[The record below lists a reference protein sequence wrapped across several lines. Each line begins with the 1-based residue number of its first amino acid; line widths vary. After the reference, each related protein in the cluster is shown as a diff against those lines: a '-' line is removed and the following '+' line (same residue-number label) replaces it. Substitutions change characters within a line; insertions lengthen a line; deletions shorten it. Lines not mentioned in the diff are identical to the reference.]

1 MTGVDDLW
9 IGIGGVVLLITLVA
23 IGVRVYVAA
32 ALTGFLG
39 LLALK
44 GWNVAAA
51 VAGTIPHSKTV
62 TYPLSVLPLFILI
75 GFLAFH
81 AGLTA
86 KLFEA
91 ARRWVGWVPGG
102 LAVST
107 VFASAGFA
115 AVSGASTATAAVF
128 SRVAIPDML
137 KNRYGRRLT
146 AGVIA
151 AGGTLASLIPPS
163 AILVIYAIIVEESV
177 GKLLLAG
184 LLPGVVSVLIYA
196 GLIVG
201 MCTFRP
207 DLGKPIHGFSWRQ
220 RFASLPGALPI
231 FLVVA
236 IIFGALYSGAATP
249 TEAGALGAM
258 VVFALYAYRAWR
270 ERAAALMGK
279 RLREALMETA
289 KLTVM
294 IFTLIW
300 GVFLFVRFLGFAG
313 LPEAFAD
320 WVVTLDM
327 PPLLIIICILLAY
340 AVLGMFMDAIG
351 MLVLTLPVVY
361 PAVVALGYDP
371 IWFGI
376 VVVKMAEIC
385 LITPPIG
392 LNCFVV
398 AGVAR
403 ELRADDGGSLAIPLQ
418 DVFRGIGPFFV
429 ADVRLDELEHENG
442 VRILLAVES
451 GSRAWGFPSPDSD
464 LTCASSTPTTAT
476 GTCRWTRGAMSRV
489 LCCGCRK
496 RWGDQ
501 MTALITHSA
510 CLEHEMDSGHP
521 ERPEA
526 VGAIEDLISRKGRSR
541 ELGEGQRSCVLDEL
555 ACRRS
560 FATSRRPGFSTR
572 STCVDG
578 PSPPQGDRYSR
589 RGRRVRGQP
598 CPTRILPG
606 STRSPTS
613 VR

>member
-1 MTGVDDLW
+1 MAGIEPLW
-9 IGIGGVVLLITLVA
+9 IGVGGVVLLIVLVA
-23 IGVRVYVAA
+23 LGVRVYVAA

-39 LLALK
+39 LLCLK
-44 GWNVAAA
+44 GWDVAAA

-81 AGLTA
+81 AGLTGR
-86 KLFEA
+86 LFEA
-91 ARRWVGWVPGG
+91 ARRWVGWAPGG

-128 SRVAIPDML
+128 SRVAIGDML
-137 KNRYGRRLT
+137 KNGYDKRLT

-184 LLPGVVSVLIYA
+184 LLPGLVSVLVYIA
-196 GLIVG
+196 LIVG
-201 MCTFRP
+201 LCAFRP
-207 DLGKPIHGFSWRQ
+207 HLGQPIRGFTWRQ

-231 FLVVA
+231 FLVVG

-258 VVFALYAYRAWR
+258 VVFAMYAWRAWR
-270 ERAAALMGK
+270 RRSMGEMRR
-279 RLREALMETA
+279 RLYDALMETA

-294 IFTLIW
+294 IFTLVW

-313 LPEAFAD
+313 LPETFAD
-320 WVVTLDM
+320 WVVELDM
-327 PPLLIIICILLAY
+327 PPLLIVVCILLAY

-403 ELRADDGGSLAIPLQ
+403 ELRGSGGESLAIPLQ
-418 DVFRGIGPFFV
+418 DVFRGIGPFFA
-429 ADVRLDELEHENG
+429 ADVLT
-442 VRILLAVES
+442 VAVLLAVPEVVL
-451 GSRAWGFPSPDSD
+451 WLPN
-464 LTCASSTPTTAT
+464 
-476 GTCRWTRGAMSRV
+476 AM
-489 LCCGCRK
+489 G
-496 RWGDQ
+496 
-501 MTALITHSA
+501 
-510 CLEHEMDSGHP
+510 
-521 ERPEA
+521 
-526 VGAIEDLISRKGRSR
+526 
-541 ELGEGQRSCVLDEL
+541 
-555 ACRRS
+555 
-560 FATSRRPGFSTR
+560 
-572 STCVDG
+572 
-578 PSPPQGDRYSR
+578 
-589 RGRRVRGQP
+589 
-598 CPTRILPG
+598 
-606 STRSPTS
+606 
-613 VR
+613 